1 MQDFLDLPVREL
13 LDRVAAPEPAPG
25 GGSVL
30 AVTAALAAGILT
42 MAARV
47 SGDEW
52 PDSAGVAAQAETL
65 RARAQPLALLDAV
78 AYELALATRDAVA
91 DSDLDHAHR
100 NWEIGKAF
108 ARAAQPP
115 LETARVAAD
124 IAELAREVSARADQ
138 RLRSD
143 ALAAAALAAATARAA
158 AELVCVN
165 LTVTEGDERIV
176 EAREL
181 AAAAERA
188 AEAAFA
194 G

>member
-1 MQDFLDLPVREL
+1 MEDFLELPVREL
-13 LDRVAAPEPAPG
+13 LNRVAAPEPAPG

-42 MAARV
+42 MAARA

-52 PDSAGVAAQAETL
+52 PESAGVAAQAETL

-78 AYELALATRDAVA
+78 AYELALATLDAVA
-91 DSDLDHAHR
+91 DSDLDAAQR
-100 NWEIGKAF
+100 NWEIGKAY
-108 ARAAQPP
+108 ALAAQPP
-115 LETARVAAD
+115 LETARVGAD
-124 IAELAREVSARADQ
+124 IAELAREVSVRADQ

-143 ALAAAALAAATARAA
+143 ALAAAALAAAVTRAA

-165 LTVTEGDERIV
+165 LTVTEDDPRV
-176 EAREL
+176 SEAREL
-181 AAAAERA
+181 SEAAQRSSA
-188 AEAAFA
+188 AAFA